1 MAGQDKPRLISTR
14 LRAEA
19 ERPSENPVRVKALL
33 LEAAEALERHLLNRL
48 EDELASSSL
57 ALTENDEPL
66 RELCFDYRNAATAHA
81 ENYFQRIVRWVKQQE
96 VRSSFAPAATT
107 MPDSEADTEQ
117 EQRWPNAV
125 TPAAFRCD
133 GVNGRC
139 QEQCGLCAAKYTSS
153 AIAPKDSA
161 FRCYDS
167 ERWPGTGR
175 CPQQCGSCATRYTPP
190 TSACTD
196 LNIPV
201 VGATSDTPR
210 TDAVIA
216 AADACPETRVVFLI
230 HQLANLAKDL
240 ERKLDK
246 ALSDPRSNVG
256 MCQRDAREC
265 REMELERDDLK
276 RELSALKA
284 PIADDIVEGLRVVT
298 QRRGCK
304 IQQGDVLAVERAIN
318 ALTRSA
324 TAITENDARY
334 QWLRVR
340 GCAIDGTEH
349 QREGLVRRC
358 INLDEEIDSLR
369 AVDIRQQGDSHG

>member
-1 MAGQDKPRLISTR
+1 MTDYRKLADTILHLRSWGGLKDVDAMTMDEWKAVDTALRLCADRS
-14 LRAEA
+14 A
-19 ERPSENPVRVKALL
+19 P
-33 LEAAEALERHLLNRL
+33 
-48 EDELASSSL
+48 ASSSL

-96 VRSSFAPAATT
+96 VRSSFAPAA
-107 MPDSEADTEQ
+107 SERNQAGDDVRDCCCADPENCTQ
-117 EQRWPNAV
+117 AV
-125 TPAAFRCD
+125 PGYRCRR
-133 GVNGRC
+133 VTLNGFAR
-139 QEQCGLCAAKYTSS
+139 S

-369 AVDIRQQGDSHG
+369 AVDIRAKSDQS

>member
-1 MAGQDKPRLISTR
+1 MKTELDKPRLISTR

-57 ALTENDEPL
+57 ALNYPSSDDVGVYVMENGERWAIAGPVA
-66 RELCFDYRNAATAHA
+66 REIEKRLSAASPAATATTDSTRL
-81 ENYFQRIVRWVKQQE
+81 RIVTGRLVTGDLEDVCDQQYVAAQDALE
-96 VRSSFAPAATT
+96 LERELAEQKEIAQRQMNDAEQARIELAEFKLSSERAISA
-107 MPDSEADTEQ
+107 
-117 EQRWPNAV
+117 
-125 TPAAFRCD
+125 
-133 GVNGRC
+133 
-139 QEQCGLCAAKYTSS
+139 LTSS
-153 AIAPKDSA
+153 AIASKDSA

-324 TAITENDARY
+324 IANKEKP
-334 QWLRVR
+334 
-340 GCAIDGTEH
+340 
-349 QREGLVRRC
+349 
-358 INLDEEIDSLR
+358 
-369 AVDIRQQGDSHG
+369 